1 MNHNKS
7 KQPKK
12 VYRLAVYGLSAS
24 GKTCVL
30 AALAMPRDPHPLG
43 HTCTWRPIEVPVT
56 KGKKNKPDERAVTL
70 QRNKDWMAQATNNL
84 SNGDVPP
91 PNSKGDQHFMF
102 DYDFTIATH
111 QSFRI
116 ELVDYSGELIDPTCS
131 SSEIA
136 KNLQHRFTEM
146 DGILVLAEAPYRDML
161 GHHQGSQK
169 TRYRQAHKNLYNLS
183 QSFTLLRG
191 EKQKGAALPVPVA
204 LLVNKWDRYS
214 QIDFNNPELEHSK
227 LEELLS
233 SSPSPPHRGLRD
245 VLHSSVTEGNFK
257 EFPVSALGPSQF
269 LRLENGEVEERPL
282 QTVPLQSFGL
292 EDAFIWIAQRRD
304 AIDLQDY
311 LAKKNWRRCWKVGSE
326 LLNRFPVG
334 SEPAKQVEKVL
345 QQCRKETMLTWL
357 GTSVATVVLGLV
369 AETTVDYVQYRQHQ
383 VTTANPQVTDQ
394 QLESAESWFDKYVKV
409 SYFQHRVSY
418 VTFLS
423 QERAENILADLQHR
437 RENVLWEL
445 VTKAVATNNLQA
457 AATHAEAYL
466 RSYRYGTH
474 SVDARSIGL
483 QAKNE
488 LSMREDSEAVRRIT
502 SLMQENLQNPDKLN
516 QILVELRTLPKHPE
530 VETEDMRTQ
539 RIALDQQLSTR
550 LQEIIAFRK
559 ADEEAVRQIAS
570 LMQENLQNPDKL
582 SQILAELR
590 TLPKHPGVETEDM
603 RGQRTGLEQRLFAR
617 QQEVIEFR
625 KADEEAVRQI
635 ASLMQE
641 NLQNPDKLNQI
652 LAELRT
658 LPKHLEVET
667 EDMRTQRIAL
677 DQQLS
682 KRLIEVATQRDWEQ
696 FYQGYQNNM
705 QSGNFSEAAQSLTN
719 RPGGDQV
726 NQLKETF
733 KTMVVQQIAE
743 RVAQALQDNR
753 FNDAHRF
760 IKDYAQ
766 FPPDLQSVE
775 GQVKVAELQRQ
786 IDAREDQQW
795 YEVAKKY
802 RDVEHLDKY
811 LQDAPLK
818 TMQQEVA
825 AYKDYL
831 GKIDP
836 NATIDIQLVV
846 RIDWEIKSSEMD
858 VSVSWNGSVIAAAQ
872 GMKSESYSST
882 GTLRSGFLS
891 AKPYDKVTVRIKVTE
906 YDWGNDYYEGS
917 VTKELPE
924 LPTVSV
930 SLRDSDNE
938 KAGTAHLSL
947 SGYPSPPE
955 LPEWHGVR

>member
-1 MNHNKS
+1 MNNNKS

-30 AALAMPRDPHPLG
+30 AALAMSRDPHPLQYS
-43 HTCTWRPIEVPVT
+43 CTQIPASKKSSQALQAGQKWIE
-56 KGKKNKPDERAVTL
+56 
-70 QRNKDWMAQATNNL
+70 QATENL
-84 SNGDVPP
+84 LQQKVPEA
-91 PNSKGDQHFMF
+91 NSLGEEDFMLE
-102 DYDFTIATH
+102 YDFIGTH
-111 QSFRI
+111 QTFRI
-116 ELVDYSGELIDPTCS
+116 ELLDYTGELIDIDS
-131 SSEIA
+131 ANREELASLAQKLRKQFA
-136 KNLQHRFTEM
+136 KM
-146 DGILVLAEAPYRDML
+146 DGILVLAEAPYWDML
-161 GHHQGSQK
+161 GHLQGSQK
-169 TRYRQAHKNLYNLS
+169 TRYDEAHLNLHRLRKA
-183 QSFTLLRG
+183 FALLRG
-191 EKQKGAALPVPVA
+191 EKQDGAALDTTPVA

-214 QIDFNNPELEHSK
+214 QIDFNNPELEHSQ
-227 LEELLS
+227 LEEFLNA
-233 SSPSPPHRGLRD
+233 SPPPPHRGLRD
-245 VLHSSVTEGNFK
+245 ELSGALTEGNFK
-257 EFPVSALGPSQF
+257 AFPISALGPSQF
-269 LRLENGEVEERPL
+269 KRLENGEVVERPL
-282 QTVPLQSFGL
+282 QTLPLRSFGL
-292 EDAFIWIAQRRD
+292 EDPFIWIAQRRD

-311 LAKKNWRRCWKVGSE
+311 QAKKNWRRCWGKRGSE

-345 QQCRKETMLTWL
+345 QQCRKEKILTGL
-357 GTSVATVVLGLV
+357 GVSVVIIVLGL
-369 AETTVDYVQYRQHQ
+369 ATETIVDHHQYVQHQ
-383 VTTANPQVTDQ
+383 ATTSNSGVTER
-394 QLESAESWFDKYVKV
+394 QLESAENWFDKYVKAPYLRHLV
-409 SYFQHRVSY
+409 SRK
-418 VTFLS
+418 TFLS
-423 QERAENILADLQHR
+423 RELADNKLKELQHR

-457 AATHAEAYL
+457 AATHAETYL

-474 SVDARSIGL
+474 SVEARSIGL

-502 SLMQENLQNPDKLN
+502 SLMQENWKNSVQLN
-516 QILVELRTLPKHPE
+516 QILAELRTLPKHPE

-570 LMQENLQNPDKL
+570 LMQENQQDPDKL
-582 SQILAELR
+582 NQILAELR
-590 TLPKHPGVETEDM
+590 TLPKHPGVETDEM

-625 KADEEAVRQI
+625 KADEEAVRRI
-635 ASLMQE
+635 TSLKQE
-641 NLQNPDKLNQI
+641 NQQDPNKLNQI
-652 LAELRT
+652 LADLRT
-658 LPKHLEVET
+658 LPKHPEVET
-667 EDMRTQRIAL
+667 GEMRTQRIAL

-682 KRLIEVATQRDWEQ
+682 KQVIEVANRRDWEQ

-719 RPGGDQV
+719 RPGDDRV

-743 RVAQALQDNR
+743 RVAQTLQDNR
-753 FNDAHRF
+753 FNEAHRF

-802 RDVEHLDKY
+802 RDVEHLNKY

-836 NATIDIQLVV
+836 NATVNIQLVV
-846 RIDWEIKSSEMD
+846 TINWGIESDEMD
-858 VSVSWNGSVIAAAQ
+858 VSVFWNGSVITTAQ

-882 GTLRSGFLS
+882 GILRSGFLS
-891 AKPYDKVTVRIKVTE
+891 AKSYDKVTVRIKVTE

-917 VTKELPE
+917 VTKELSE